1 MVGTIS
7 GIRPLEISM
16 AVSPVVSVDRCT
28 CSGKQPEP
36 SRIVPLS
43 RMHYAAGNPLS
54 NGLKVAS
61 PRFGFLQ
68 RDFAI
73 SDCHRRRERRCAKTD
88 FLTSASTQESYNVE
102 LFFAKFVI
110 QLFPAK
116 WPKQVSRCNFSKFST
131 DIILIKFSV
140 IKLCESE
147 ITFELNAKYNVS
159 LFTLYNN
166 ELFLFYIT
174 HNLIIA

>member
-1 MVGTIS
+1 MFRVVGTIS
-7 GIRPLEISM
+7 IIRPLEIFNGGQFGRPSR
-16 AVSPVVSVDRCT
+16 PVHAES
-28 CSGKQPEP
+28 KLEP

-61 PRFGFLQ
+61 PSFGFLQ

-73 SDCHRRRERRCAKTD
+73 SDCRRRRERRYAKTRI
-88 FLTSASTQESYNVE
+88 FRLLPVFKKVIVWVYG
-102 LFFAKFVI
+102 LFFAKFMI

-116 WPKQVSRCNFSKFST
+116 WPKQVSWRSFSKFSSV
-131 DIILIKFSV
+131 IILIKFFI

-147 ITFELNAKYNVS
+147 ILFELNAK
-159 LFTLYNN
+159 
-166 ELFLFYIT
+166 
-174 HNLIIA
+174 